1 MVNGLGWNPERAG
14 AMSPAERE
22 AIKMKKTDYEREKE
36 KRFQEIDKAIVHYV
50 FTILLSALT
59 AIVIVTIATTK

>member
-1 MVNGLGWNPERAG
+1 
-14 AMSPAERE
+14 
-22 AIKMKKTDYEREKE
+22 MKKTDYEREEE

-59 AIVIVTIATTK
+59 AIVIVTIATTKK

>member
-1 MVNGLGWNPERAG
+1 MRKQPESEVNE
-14 AMSPAERE
+14 
-22 AIKMKKTDYEREKE
+22 MKKTDYECEEE

-59 AIVIVTIATTK
+59 AIIIVTIAATK